1 MSPNHIFLSFTVSVL
16 RISNLWP
23 NKDHHVYTKWRLF
36 KDTSLILSLMPCA
49 LPILADFVLQLHGDV
64 HNLTS
69 LTENII
75 ALTCIIGMIYMTICF
90 IQKRRLIKKLVA
102 QLDHFTAFSD
112 SSSLV
117 ETDRK
122 ANLYAKVFLF
132 YGIAGNIVYMTMP
145 YLNID
150 KCRYQREQNM
160 VDLDIPCG
168 LVTRC
173 WFPFKFDYTPVF
185 EIVFVHQFYTCT
197 MVSVVILNL
206 TMLLCGFLMHITN
219 QLKHL
224 RRFIVELKFPEEKLL
239 EKLHFCVKYHTA
251 IITYSENT
259 NEAFSRM
266 MMLHLTL
273 TSLVISAL
281 CFEILIVD
289 NFFDSLRFSLHLL
302 GWLILL
308 LLICYYGQTLIDE
321 SVAVAEDIYSV
332 PWYLAPVRVQRHIY
346 IILMRTQKPLTLNA
360 ANMGIMAFATFLR
373 VGEGGDSSTS

>member
-1 MSPNHIFLSFTVSVL
+1 MSPNHIFLNFTVSVL

-23 NKDHHVYTKWRLF
+23 NKDHHVYTKWRQF

-49 LPILADFVLQLHGDV
+49 LPILADFVLQLHGTTTLQKRIHLLLITVLLGNV

-145 YLNID
+145 YLNRD

-197 MVSVVILNL
+197 MVSVVILDL

-251 IITYSENT
+251 IIT
-259 NEAFSRM
+259 
-266 MMLHLTL
+266 
-273 TSLVISAL
+273 
-281 CFEILIVD
+281 
-289 NFFDSLRFSLHLL
+289 
-302 GWLILL
+302 
-308 LLICYYGQTLIDE
+308 
-321 SVAVAEDIYSV
+321 
-332 PWYLAPVRVQRHIY
+332 
-346 IILMRTQKPLTLNA
+346 
-360 ANMGIMAFATFLR
+360 
-373 VGEGGDSSTS
+373 